1 MSFSQSAQERI
12 SVEAYY
18 YHLSGSSV
26 NYCDAAGHS
35 SVCLNPPCGY
45 HPVLSVIVWVG
56 EIGAERFECST
67 V

>member
-1 MSFSQSAQERI
+1 MSFSLSAQERI

-18 YHLSGSSV
+18 YHLSGNSV
-26 NYCDAAGHS
+26 NYCNAAVRS
-35 SVCLNPPCGY
+35 SVCLNPACGY
-45 HPVLSVIVWVG
+45 RPIFSEIVWVG